1 MNELL
6 GPHTGLAAVAATA
19 FLAATLVPLASEA
32 VLFAWL
38 RLHPEEAPLAI
49 ALATLGNTAG
59 GMTSYLLG
67 RLFPARAQAK
77 LEPRALER
85 IRRWGAAA
93 TFFGWLPV
101 AGDALLVAAGW
112 LRLSW
117 LAVLA
122 FSAAGR
128 LARYAAIAAL

>member
-1 MNELL
+1 LNVLL
-6 GPHTGLAAVAATA
+6 DPDSGLAAVAAAA

-38 RLHPEEAPLAI
+38 RLHPEQAHLAI
-49 ALATLGNTAG
+49 ALATLANTAG

-77 LEPRALER
+77 LEPRALAR

-93 TFFGWLPV
+93 TFFGWLPL

>member
-1 MNELL
+1 LNDLL
-6 GPHTGLAAVAATA
+6 SPHSGLAAVALAA
-19 FLAATLVPLASEA
+19 FLAATLVPLSSEA

-38 RLHPEEAPLAI
+38 RLHPGEAHLAI
-49 ALATLGNTAG
+49 ALATFGNTAG

-77 LEPRALER
+77 LDPRAAAR

-112 LRLSW
+112 LRLPW

-128 LARYAAIAAL
+128 LARYALIAAL